1 MDTTYQIINKLY
13 SKEKGFYQQYGIDLI
28 IAIIIIYIFLT
39 SSTYYYVMNHLPLL
53 RNNWETNKC
62 NPLYIPFA
70 GLIINDNKKSKFETV
85 SDNFTEC
92 TQNILTSI
100 ASDAF
105 KPIYYIINLIIEAF
119 DEITEAINSVRAM
132 FNNVRGDIHDTA
144 VNISGRTLNVTS
156 PIVENTGYAKDMMG
170 KAHGVLTS
178 SIYTL
183 FGSFITAE
191 SFFLFLKDVI
201 AGLLIIL
208 AATII
213 ALWILSFVPFVDMV
227 AIPAAWLATAGYML
241 ILLPFVIV
249 IIILS
254 DVFNIATDNVP
265 KGPPKRGSDACFDK
279 NTLIKMKNN
288 KYKKISEIDI
298 GDILF
303 DGSIVTGI
311 MNMSSYNN
319 RVYNFNDIIVTGLH
333 RVYHENLGWVK
344 VKEHTDAFEIKDYR
358 ENILYCLNTNTK
370 TIKIKEFTF
379 LDWDDI
385 DDRDKSD
392 ILKNCLYMPNYIN
405 NEDFHKYLDNG
416 FGENTLIEMD
426 IGTFSKIKDIQVND
440 LLRFG
445 ERVLGVIKIDSKDL
459 DIVYEYELKN
469 KMIIQCTNNIDF
481 ISENLGNININN
493 IQGIQVKESDCL
505 YQIITDTGTYHIGD
519 YIVNDYNYVID
530 KFLQK

>member
-1 MDTTYQIINKLY
+1 MDTTYEIINKLY

-39 SSTYYYVMNHLPLL
+39 TSSYYYVMNHLPIL

-70 GLIINDNKKSKFETV
+70 GLIINDSKKSKFETV

-105 KPIYYIINLIIEAF
+105 KPIYYIINLIIQAF

-201 AGLLIIL
+201 IGLLIIL
-208 AATII
+208 AASIT
-213 ALWILSFVPFVDMV
+213 ALWILSFIPFVDIV
-227 AIPAAWLATAGYML
+227 ATPAAILATAGYMAIL
-241 ILLPFVIV
+241 IPFLIV
-249 IIILS
+249 IFLIS
-254 DVFNIATDNVP
+254 EVFSIATDNVP
-265 KGPPKRGSDACFDK
+265 KAPPKRGSDACFDK

-288 KYKKISEIDI
+288 KCKKISEIDI

-319 RVYNFNDIIVTGLH
+319 PVYNFNDIIVTGLH

-344 VKEHTDAFEIKDYR
+344 VREHSDAFEIKDYR
-358 ENILYCLNTNTK
+358 ENILYCLNTDTK
-370 TIKIKEFTF
+370 TIKIEDFTF

-392 ILKNCLYMPNYIN
+392 ILKNCPYIPNYIN
-405 NEDFHKYLDNG
+405 NNDIHKYLDNG
-416 FGENTLIEMD
+416 FGENTLIEME
-426 IGTFSKIKDIQVND
+426 IGIFCKIKDLRVND
-440 LLRFG
+440 ILRFG
-445 ERVLGVIKIDSKDL
+445 ERVLGIVKINAKDL
-459 DIVYEYELKN
+459 DILYKYNLNNNTSVE
-469 KMIIQCTNNIDF
+469 CTNNIDF
-481 ISENLGNININN
+481 INENLGNINTSDI
-493 IQGIQVKESDCL
+493 IGIPLKENEYL
-505 YQIITDTGTYHIGD
+505 YQIITDTGRYHIGD
-519 YIVNDYNYVID
+519 YIVNDYNYLIEKYLD
-530 KFLQK
+530 K